1 MNGAFSLDTV
11 LSLQGKHAETALFW
25 TSTRRMTIPAPDASQ
40 LQKFLAECALGNQR
54 SFEALYRAV
63 APQLLAVALKSL
75 RRNDWAEEVLQESF
89 VRIWHNAGRYDAALS
104 APLTWMIN
112 ITRNLAIDQ
121 LRRRREESLPESGPE
136 STDERADDSAGPHDL
151 AQTAQEKVALDRC
164 LDTLEGKQRQSIVIA
179 YFQGISYAELAQQM
193 SAPLGSVKS
202 WIRRGMERLRTCLE
216 S

>member
-1 MNGAFSLDTV
+1 MIGYTSIAVFIFSAIALIIPSGFSVGAAMLLLGAVVLFKRNGKLQLDR
-11 LSLQGKHAETALFW
+11 ED
-25 TSTRRMTIPAPDASQ
+25 R
-40 LQKFLAECALGNQR
+40 
-54 SFEALYRAV
+54 
-63 APQLLAVALKSL
+63 LLI
-75 RRNDWAEEVLQESF
+75 WAEEVLQESF

-151 AQTAQEKVALDRC
+151 AQTAQEKAALDRC

>member
-1 MNGAFSLDTV
+1 MNGAFPLDTV
-11 LSLQGKHAETALFW
+11 ISLQGKHADPALFW
-25 TSTRRMTIPAPDASQ
+25 TSTRRMTIPAPDAS
-40 LQKFLAECALGNQR
+40 LLAQYLAQCALGNQR
-54 SFEALYRAV
+54 SFEALYRAT

-89 VRIWHNAGRYDAALS
+89 VRIWHNAGRYDATLS

-136 STDERADDSAGPHDL
+136 SMDERADDSAGPHDL
-151 AQTAQEKVALDRC
+151 AQLAQEKVALDRC